1 VNNKTATAT
10 ASLVAAVPA
19 AVLGYFLVNTFLTKL
34 DQLKSVFLGL
44 YGVTLAAC
52 AAIVFLPFAILIF
65 GPKSPRAGAV
75 PKKSKKDEDESTSG
89 KSAPISEDALE
100 TAKPELDEEVVEE
113 ADDAPISTSTGELE
127 VVEPTPSEDE
137 FAAFDAPFDEEEV
150 ESEAIESDEFRFDDE
165 EPPPPKKKKK

>member
-75 PKKSKKDEDESTSG
+75 PQKKKKDEDESVAE
-89 KSAPISEDALE
+89 KKKPKSEDSFE
-100 TAKPELDEEVVEE
+100 IDKPELDEEVVAE
-113 ADDAPISTSTGELE
+113 AADVPISTGELE
-127 VVEPTPSEDE
+127 VVEATPSDDE
-137 FAAFDAPFDEEEV
+137 FGAFDEPFDEAEV
-150 ESEAIESDEFRFDDE
+150 ETEAIDSDEFRFDDE
-165 EPPPPKKKKK
+165 EEPPKKPKKKK